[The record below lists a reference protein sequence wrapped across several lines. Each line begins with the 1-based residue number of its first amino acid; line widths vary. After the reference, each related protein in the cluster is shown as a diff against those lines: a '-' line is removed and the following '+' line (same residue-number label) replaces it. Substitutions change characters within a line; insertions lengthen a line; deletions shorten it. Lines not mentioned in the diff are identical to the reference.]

1 MILNPGALLI
11 HQLWNRVPSERDG
24 RHTVE
29 KFRAFISKFNS
40 INSVSLLLILIL
52 VVEESGELCLY
63 QISEIR
69 LWIKQTWPILQGIQE
84 ENDFVVVR
92 Y

>member
-1 MILNPGALLI
+1 MILNLGALLI
-11 HQLWNRVPSERDG
+11 HQLWTRVPSKRDG
-24 RHTVE
+24 RHTME

-69 LWIKQTWPILQGIQE
+69 LWIKQTSPILQGIQE